1 MAVASKRIT
10 EARGQID
17 REKLYSPL
25 EAVRLIKS
33 LPAAKFDETVEVHF
47 RLGVDPRKADQMIR
61 STMMLP
67 HGTGKEMRVAVFAEG
82 EKEKEAKDAGADVVG
97 GEDLAKK
104 IEGGWYEFDV
114 CIATPDMMKVVGRLG
129 RALGPR
135 GLMPN
140 PKAGTVT
147 FDIGKAV
154 TDAKAGKVEFRTDRT
169 GIVHLAVGKLSF
181 SEQQLVENYGAVLD
195 ELIRA
200 KPAAAKGRYMK
211 TIVMTST
218 MGPGIHVDPSVVR
231 NFMEEAQQQAS

>member
-1 MAVASKRIT
+1 MALASKRMN
-10 EARGQID
+10 EAMGQVD

-25 EAVRLIKS
+25 EAVRLVKS
-33 LPAAKFDETVEVHF
+33 LPAAKFDETVEVHY

-61 STMMLP
+61 GTMMLP
-67 HGTGKEMRVAVFAEG
+67 HGTGREMRVAVFAEG
-82 EKEKEAKDAGADVVG
+82 EKDKEARDAGADVVG

-114 CIATPDMMKVVGRLG
+114 CIATPDMMKVVGKLG

-154 TDAKAGKVEFRTDRT
+154 SDAKAGKVEFRTDRT
-169 GIVHLAVGKLSF
+169 GIVHLAIGKLSF
-181 SEQQLVENYGAVLD
+181 SEQQLVENYGAVLE

-211 TIVMTST
+211 SVVMTPT
-218 MGPGIHVDPSVVR
+218 MGPGIRIDSSVVR
-231 NFMEEAQQQAS
+231 DFMEEV

>member
-1 MAVASKRIT
+1 MAGVSKRMV
-10 EARGQID
+10 EAASLVD
-17 REKLYSPL
+17 REKFYTPL
-25 EAVRLIKS
+25 EAVRLVKS

-61 STMMLP
+61 NTLMLP

-82 EKEKEAKDAGADVVG
+82 EKDKEARDAGADVVG

-104 IEGGWYEFDV
+104 IEDGWYEFDV
-114 CIATPDMMKVVGRLG
+114 CIATPDMMRVVGKLG

-154 TDAKAGKVEFRTDRT
+154 ADAKAGKVEFRTDRT
-169 GIVHLAVGKLSF
+169 GIVHIAIGKLSF
-181 SEQQLVENYGAVLD
+181 SEQQLVENYGAVMD
-195 ELIRA
+195 ELMRA
-200 KPAAAKGRYMK
+200 KPASAKGRYMK
-211 TIVMTST
+211 AIVMTST
-218 MGPGIHVDPSVVR
+218 MGPGVHVDSSVVR
-231 NFMEEAQQQAS
+231 DFMDEVQQ

>member
-1 MAVASKRIT
+1 MTAKTSKRMN
-10 EARGQID
+10 EARSQVE
-17 REKLYSPL
+17 REKLYTPL
-25 EAVRLIKS
+25 EAVKLMKS

-61 STMMLP
+61 GTTMLP

-82 EKEKEAKDAGADVVG
+82 DKEKEARDAGADVVG

-104 IEGGWYEFDV
+104 IEGGWFDFDV

-154 TDAKAGKVEFRTDRT
+154 TDAKAGKVEYRTDRT
-169 GIVHLAVGKLSF
+169 AIVHLAIGKVSF
-181 SEQQLVENYGAVLD
+181 SEADLIDNYGTVMD
-195 ELIRA
+195 ELIKA
-200 KPAAAKGRYMK
+200 KPASAKGRYIK
-211 TIVMTST
+211 SITLVTT
-218 MGPGIHVDPSVVR
+218 MGPGLHVDSSIVR
-231 NFMEEAQQQAS
+231 DFMEA

>member
-1 MAVASKRIT
+1 MAGVSKRMT
-10 EARGQID
+10 EAISLVD
-17 REKLYSPL
+17 REKFYTPL
-25 EAVRLIKS
+25 DAVRLVKS

-61 STMMLP
+61 NTLMLP

-82 EKEKEAKDAGADVVG
+82 EKDKEARDAGADVVG

-104 IEGGWYEFDV
+104 IEDGWYEFDV
-114 CIATPDMMKVVGRLG
+114 CIATPDMMRVVGKLG

-154 TDAKAGKVEFRTDRT
+154 ADAKAGKVEFRTDRT
-169 GIVHLAVGKLSF
+169 GIVHLAIGKLSF
-181 SEQQLVENYGAVLD
+181 SEQQLVENYGAVMD
-195 ELIRA
+195 ELMRA
-200 KPAAAKGRYMK
+200 KPASAKGRYMK
-211 TIVMTST
+211 AIVMTST
-218 MGPGIHVDPSVVR
+218 MGPGIHVDSSVVR
-231 NFMEEAQQQAS
+231 DFMDEAQ

>member
-1 MAVASKRIT
+1 MAVASKRMT
-10 EARGQID
+10 EALGQVD
-17 REKLYSPL
+17 REKFYTPF
-25 EAVRLIKS
+25 EAVRLLKS
-33 LPAAKFDETVEVHF
+33 LPSAKFDETVEVHF

-67 HGTGKEMRVAVFAEG
+67 HGVGKEMRVAVFAEG
-82 EKEKEAKDAGADVVG
+82 EKEKEARDAGADEVG

-114 CIATPDMMKVVGRLG
+114 CIATPDMMKVVGKLG

-169 GIVHLAVGKLSF
+169 GIVHISIGKLSF
-181 SEQQLVENYGAVLD
+181 SEQQLVENYGAVME

-211 TIVMTST
+211 SVVLTST
-218 MGPGIHVDPSVVR
+218 MGPGIHVDSSVVR
-231 NFMEEAQQQAS
+231 NFMEEAQ

>member
-1 MAVASKRIT
+1 MASVSKRMN
-10 EARGQID
+10 EAVSMVD
-17 REKLYSPL
+17 REKFYSPL
-25 EAVRLIKS
+25 EAVRLVKS
-33 LPAAKFDETVEVHF
+33 LPPAKFDETVEVHF

-61 STMMLP
+61 NTLMLP

-82 EKEKEAKDAGADVVG
+82 EKDKEARDAGADVVG

-104 IEGGWYEFDV
+104 IEDGWYEFDV
-114 CIATPDMMKVVGRLG
+114 CIATPDMMRVVGKLG

-169 GIVHLAVGKLSF
+169 GIVHIAIGKLSF
-181 SEQQLVENYGAVLD
+181 SEQQLVENYGAVMD
-195 ELIRA
+195 ELMRA
-200 KPAAAKGRYMK
+200 KPASAKGRYMK
-211 TIVMTST
+211 AIVMTST
-218 MGPGIHVDPSVVR
+218 MGPGVHVDSTVVR
-231 NFMEEAQQQAS
+231 DFMDEVQ

>member
-1 MAVASKRIT
+1 MLYTTFVSGRLVKLPPAV
-10 EARGQID
+10 
-17 REKLYSPL
+17 
-25 EAVRLIKS
+25 KS
-33 LPAAKFDETVEVHF
+33 FLTVEFLF

-61 STMMLP
+61 NTLMRP

-82 EKEKEAKDAGADVVG
+82 EKDKEARDAGADVVG

-104 IEGGWYEFDV
+104 IEEGWYEFDV
-114 CIATPDMMKVVGRLG
+114 CIATPDMMRVVGKLG

-169 GIVHLAVGKLSF
+169 GIVHIAIGKLSF
-181 SEQQLVENYGAVLD
+181 SEQQLVENYGAVMD
-195 ELIRA
+195 ELMRA
-200 KPAAAKGRYMK
+200 KPASAKGRYMK
-211 TIVMTST
+211 AIVMTPT
-218 MGPGIHVDPSVVR
+218 MGPGIHVDSTVVR
-231 NFMEEAQQQAS
+231 DFMDEAQ

>member
-1 MAVASKRIT
+1 MAGVSKRMV
-10 EARGQID
+10 EAASLVD
-17 REKLYSPL
+17 REKFYTPL
-25 EAVRLIKS
+25 EAVRLVKS

-61 STMMLP
+61 NTLMLP

-82 EKEKEAKDAGADVVG
+82 EKDKEARDAGADVVG

-104 IEGGWYEFDV
+104 IEDGWYEFDV
-114 CIATPDMMKVVGRLG
+114 CIATPDMMRVVGKLG

-154 TDAKAGKVEFRTDRT
+154 ADAKAGKVEFRTDRT
-169 GIVHLAVGKLSF
+169 GIVHLAIGKLSF
-181 SEQQLVENYGAVLD
+181 SEQQLVENYGAVMD
-195 ELIRA
+195 ELMRA
-200 KPAAAKGRYMK
+200 KPASAKGRYMK
-211 TIVMTST
+211 AIVMTST
-218 MGPGIHVDPSVVR
+218 MGPGVHVDSTVVR
-231 NFMEEAQQQAS
+231 DFMDEVQ